1 MRLIFE
7 TMVCAAMFAFGV
19 GAQAVEQTVTLAVE
33 NMTCAS
39 CPYIV
44 KQSLT
49 RVDGVKAVDV
59 SLEAKQAV
67 VQYDDEKTNIEV
79 LTAATTNYGFP
90 SSVIK

>member
-1 MRLIFE
+1 MRHTIATVL
-7 TMVCAAMFAFGV
+7 TTVMLAFGA
-19 GAQAVEQTVTLAVE
+19 GALAAEKTVTLAVE

-49 RVDGVKAVDV
+49 RVEGVTAVDV
-59 SLEAKQAV
+59 SLKEKKAV
-67 VQYDDEKTNIEV
+67 VQYDDAKTNVEA
-79 LTAATTNYGFP
+79 LSTATRNHGFP

>member
-1 MRLIFE
+1 MRHTFATTLG
-7 TMVCAAMFAFGV
+7 AAMLALGAGAFA
-19 GAQAVEQTVTLAVE
+19 ADKTVTLAVK

-49 RVDGVKAVDV
+49 RVDGVKTVGV
-59 SLEAKQAV
+59 SLEEKQAV
-67 VQYDDEKTNIEV
+67 VQYDDTKTNVEA